1 MNKCTGLLG
10 WFPSALML
18 LMLCGP
24 AHAASFNCHLAE
36 HADERAICADPYL
49 SEQDVRLA
57 TTYRLL
63 QQQLLMG
70 GRGALQDEQ
79 QAWLRQRR
87 QCGADHHCLT
97 QHYAHRQQALDT
109 LYRQNVHPE

>member
-10 WFPSALML
+10 PSLSLFALL
-18 LMLCGP
+18 LLCGP
-24 AHAASFNCHLAE
+24 AHAASFNCRLAE
-36 HADERAICADPYL
+36 HADERAICADPHL
-49 SEQDVRLA
+49 SNQDVRLA
-57 TTYRLL
+57 TAYHLL

-87 QCGADHHCLT
+87 QCGTDHQCLT
-97 QHYAHRQQALDT
+97 QHYAQRQQALDT
-109 LYRQNVHPE
+109 LYHQHVQPE

>member
-1 MNKCTGLLG
+1 
-10 WFPSALML
+10 
-18 LMLCGP
+18 MLCGP

-87 QCGADHHCLT
+87 QCGADRVCLQQQYT
-97 QHYAHRQQALDT
+97 LRQQALDA
-109 LYRQNVHPE
+109 LYRQHVQPE